1 MPPSIKP
8 LRARLGMAATLLA
21 LIVLGA
27 PSHAV
32 ADTPAEPRPQHLDVS
47 FVPTP
52 EDVITRML
60 EMAEVQESDYVVDLG
75 SGDGRIVIAAA
86 RDFGVKRAMGVDIDP
101 KRIAEAQQ
109 NARAEGV
116 TDRVIFVEGDLFKS
130 EFHDADVLTM
140 YLLPNLNLR
149 LRPLILEKMAPG
161 TRIVSHAFDMGE
173 WAPDMHE
180 QVDNRDIYLWIV
192 PAQVSGEWEFER
204 EDGTRFKVTLNQ
216 EYQSITGRATIDER
230 HLPLSSISL
239 NGDRIRFTLDDQRY
253 VGIVD
258 GDHLTA
264 DEEEDDALAG
274 WQARRY

>member
-1 MPPSIKP
+1 MPPSAQP
-8 LRARLGMAATLLA
+8 LRARLSVAAAFLAVVVLGTPSHSADAAT
-21 LIVLGA
+21 
-27 PSHAV
+27 
-32 ADTPAEPRPQHLDVS
+32 EPRPSHLDVS

-52 EDVITRML
+52 EDVIIRML
-60 EMAEVQESDYVVDLG
+60 EMAEVHESDYVVDLG
-75 SGDGRIVIAAA
+75 SGDGRIVIVAA
-86 RDFGVKRAMGVDIDP
+86 REFGVERAMGVDIDP
-101 KRIAEAQQ
+101 QRISEAQQ
-109 NARAEGV
+109 NARAAGV

-173 WAPDMHE
+173 WEPDMHE

-192 PAQVSGEWEFER
+192 PAQVSGEWEFEHD
-204 EDGTRFKVTLNQ
+204 DGTRFKVTLNQ
-216 EYQSITGRATIDER
+216 EFQRITGRATIDER

-253 VGIVD
+253 IGIID
-258 GDHLTA
+258 GDQMTA
-264 DEEEDDALAG
+264 AEEEDSFTG
-274 WQARRY
+274 WQAQRY